1 MIDTE
6 GKFPERKSIRLKNFD
21 YSNTGAYFITIC
33 AQDRKCLFSEFVN
46 KKENIDPC
54 AERHRSVGEGLDP
67 PAEKPEEYPK
77 MQLTKIGE
85 IAKEQLLALEARFHN
100 VKIDEYVFMPDHM
113 HAIIFLRKD
122 TGGSRPSPTLM
133 DIIRVY
139 KSLTSRLCKQKFGT
153 EKLFQRSYM
162 EHIIRDKSDY
172 ETKRKYIY
180 ENPIR
185 WYYNK

>member
-100 VKIDEYVFMPDHM
+100 VKIDEYVFMPDH
-113 HAIIFLRKD
+113 IC
-122 TGGSRPSPTLM
+122 T
-133 DIIRVY
+133 
-139 KSLTSRLCKQKFGT
+139 Q
-153 EKLFQRSYM
+153 
-162 EHIIRDKSDY
+162 
-172 ETKRKYIY
+172 
-180 ENPIR
+180 
-185 WYYNK
+185 

>member
-1 MIDTE
+1 ME
-6 GKFPERKSIRLKNFD
+6 EKLPKRKSIRLKNFD

-33 AQDRKCLFSEFVN
+33 TQDRKCLFSEFGETN
-46 KKENIDPC
+46 SNTI
-54 AERHRSVGEGLDP
+54 SVGEGLDP
-67 PAEKPEEYPK
+67 PEKNPK

-172 ETKRKYIY
+172 EAKRKYIY